1 MTITK
6 KAYQS
11 FKLAML
17 SLLLM
22 FIFSAYPLTVHADS
36 AAGAIIDSLGRGST
50 AGTSTIQKGISYTR
64 TGYLCYLLTKDGST
78 IPGMIAK
85 AFATPGCVL
94 HDGTV
99 SIAKS
104 RKGNYTADSFVG
116 EAPWGCPPF
125 GNSDSYGNVTTNE
138 PTIKAWLATVASNGN
153 PNAVNFVQDAWGANA
168 ATKFKDDEY
177 VLVIETMVNFQY
189 SVPDGSAGSSTDA
202 GSTSGGMT
210 KVEAIAYINNLSNEE
225 LVKAAR
231 DAHASAYLDHYD
243 YYDNAINNYMAG
255 RASEIRTE
263 DGIRV
268 IDVLTAK
275 ELRDSSIDGMR
286 SAVRLEMATRY
297 TKGYVFS
304 LGSSSSGGRQY
315 FGTPI
320 LGTLPNVLDYRITY
334 IPECTSNWFAS
345 YTNKAAA
352 FAEYITAGKA
362 GERAGFRPW
371 TGSTTE
377 KLTDG
382 QVKEYGVGLMVIS
395 AHDNI
400 TTDATHTWDAEN
412 CGSTPGKA
420 PEYIP
425 TQEVIDSSLTDPTLK
440 CSYTIIKAYRTLNT
454 STYINDG
461 VYTRED
467 TIGKILIEDE
477 PTYTVVDWFT
487 TSTPTATVGL
497 SDATRWNESKSHAS
511 IMEQGNSSLA
521 SPITLPSAQKY
532 LYVLLECTHTS
543 SPPTDANYTL
553 LE

>member
-17 SLLLM
+17 SFLLM

-64 TGYLCYLLTKDGST
+64 TGYLCYLLTKDGNP
-78 IPGMIAK
+78 IPGMTAK

-138 PTIKAWLATVASNGN
+138 PTIKAWLAEKNSIGV
-153 PNAVNFVQDAWGANA
+153 ANA
-168 ATKFKDDEY
+168 IVFVGNNWGEDAKNKFNDDEY

-189 SVPDGSAGSSTDA
+189 SVPDGSAGSSSS
-202 GSTSGGMT
+202 GSTSDGMT
-210 KVEAIAYINNLSNEE
+210 LEQANAYITGLSGEVLAE
-225 LVKAAR
+225 AAKNSGS
-231 DAHASAYLDHYD
+231 ASALIYASQYEQYL
-243 YYDNAINNYMAG
+243 AWFRAG
-255 RASEIRTE
+255 EDIENE
-263 DGIRV
+263 DGTVMSTTEVGRLLTNLVMNMKGSIIR
-268 IDVLTAK
+268 
-275 ELRDSSIDGMR
+275 
-286 SAVRLEMATRY
+286 EMTTRY
-297 TKGYVFS
+297 SNGYVFS
-304 LGSSSSGGRQY
+304 VGSTSSGGRQY

-320 LGTLPNVLDYRITY
+320 LGTLPNVLDYRTTY

-412 CGSTPGKA
+412 CGSTPGRA
-420 PEYIP
+420 PEYVP
-425 TQEVIDSSLTDPTLK
+425 TPTTSSLSR
-440 CSYTIIKAYRTLNT
+440 SYTIIKAYRTLNTSTSST

>member
-36 AAGAIIDSLGRGST
+36 AADAIIDSLGTGT
-50 AGTSTIQKGISYTR
+50 ATTSTHIEKGVSYAR
-64 TGYLCYLLTKDGST
+64 TGYLCYLLTQDGNA
-78 IPGMIAK
+78 IPGVTAK
-85 AFATPGCVL
+85 VFLSSGTEL
-94 HDGTV
+94 YDGTV
-99 SIAKS
+99 CIAKS
-104 RKGNYTADSFVG
+104 RKGNYSATSYVG
-116 EAPWGCPPF
+116 TAPWGCTPF
-125 GNSDSYGNVTTNE
+125 NNSDDYGNVSTNE
-138 PTIKAWLATVASNGN
+138 PTIKAWFSAKDSIGV
-153 PNAVNFVQDAWGANA
+153 ANA
-168 ATKFKDDEY
+168 IVFVGNNWGEDAKNKFKNDEY
-177 VLVIETMVNFQY
+177 VLVIETMLNFQY
-189 SVPDGSAGSSTDA
+189 SLNAG
-202 GSTSGGMT
+202 GGMT
-210 KVEAIAYINNLSNEE
+210 KSQALSYIDNLGEE
-225 LVKAAR
+225 QLIGAAR
-231 DAHASAYLDHYD
+231 ASNHSVVRNVYLLDYD
-243 YYDNAINNYMAG
+243 YYTNALERYNKG
-255 RASEIRTE
+255 EITTLRR
-263 DGIRV
+263 RV
-268 IDVLTAK
+268 GSGELTPRQVIENIADIV
-275 ELRDSSIDGMR
+275 ERMR
-286 SAVRLEMATRY
+286 SAVRDAMEARYADSSYSFMA
-297 TKGYVFS
+297 
-304 LGSSSSGGRQY
+304 SSSSGGRQY

-320 LGTLPNVLDYRITY
+320 LGTLPNVLDYRTTY

-420 PEYIP
+420 PEY
-425 TQEVIDSSLTDPTLK
+425 VSSVTSTDPSLQR
-440 CSYTIIKAYRTLNT
+440 SYTIIKAYRTLNTSTSST